1 MGLIVAQL
9 RTIEGAVTAP
19 QKLQKSIPSLK
30 RGQFTPGTKAVGLAA
45 RRKYMLHS
53 DIDFDDGVAPW
64 RIGLTWNHEKEKAH
78 QRSSVLWLVM

>member
-9 RTIEGAVTAP
+9 WTIEGAVTAP

-30 RGQFTPGTKAVGLAA
+30 RGQFTTGRKPIGLAA
-45 RRKYMLHS
+45 RKYMLDS

-64 RIGLTWNHEKEKAH
+64 RIGLTWNHEKEKAR
-78 QRSSVLWLVM
+78 QRSSILWLVM

>member
-64 RIGLTWNHEKEKAH
+64 RIGLTWNHE
-78 QRSSVLWLVM
+78 RRRLVKGQVFYG